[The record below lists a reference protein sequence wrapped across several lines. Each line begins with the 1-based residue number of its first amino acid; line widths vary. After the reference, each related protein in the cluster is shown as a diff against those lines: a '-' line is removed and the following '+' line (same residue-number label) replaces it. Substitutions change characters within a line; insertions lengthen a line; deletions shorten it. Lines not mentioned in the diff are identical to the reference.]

1 VAPTDT
7 LAPDAGEEL
16 PELATVSWRRRV
28 DARELRRS
36 GRAWTLTS
44 FAHAVPMTAAAI
56 ALPLF
61 KPVLGVVSLVL
72 LAHAWAIPELWA
84 NKGAGVLRP
93 RPRAGADAE
102 QTALL
107 LLGDLL
113 DTRARELHA
122 RTGLALQRGQLG
134 AWLVGEAGAILV
146 RPGGRRAFCYCVRVA
161 GEPSAGGAAAGGSAE
176 ADLPASDRVSHLLLA
191 LRADESGFATVA
203 NLAFSGSPWRVRRR
217 MLAAQRP
224 ALDEARV
231 VAREGSRGSC

>member
-1 VAPTDT
+1 VAPIDT

-36 GRAWTLTS
+36 GRAWSVTS

-61 KPVLGVVSLVL
+61 KPVLGIVSLVL

-93 RPRAGADAE
+93 RRRAGADAE
-102 QTALL
+102 ETALL

-113 DTRARELHA
+113 DTRARDLHA
-122 RTGLALQRGQLG
+122 RTGLALQRGRLG

-146 RPGGRRAFCYCVRVA
+146 RPGGRRAFCYCVRVTGESSGA
-161 GEPSAGGAAAGGSAE
+161 GAAGGSTDS
-176 ADLPASDRVSHLLLA
+176 DLPASDRISHLLLA

-217 MLAAQRP
+217 MIAFQRP
-224 ALDEARV
+224 ALDEARL